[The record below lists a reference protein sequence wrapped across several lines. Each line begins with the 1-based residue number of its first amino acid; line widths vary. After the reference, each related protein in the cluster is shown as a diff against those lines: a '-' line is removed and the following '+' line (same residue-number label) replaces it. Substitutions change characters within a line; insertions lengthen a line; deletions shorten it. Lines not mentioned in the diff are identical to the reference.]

1 MRFSVLGS
9 GSTGN
14 ATLVTAPHTYLL
26 VDAGFSG
33 RELGRRLE
41 AVGVA
46 PEEIQG
52 IVITHEHGDHTQ
64 GAGIFARRHGTP
76 LWMTARTREACA
88 RLLKGTEDV
97 RVYRPGY
104 PFEIGGLRLEPF
116 ITVHDAVDPV
126 AVAVVDQRTGLRLGI
141 ATDMGRPTVQIR
153 HALKRCDALIVESN
167 YDEVM
172 LWAGD
177 YPPAVKAR
185 IASSHGHLSN
195 QAAARFLTDLMNP
208 RLSAVIL
215 AHLSAESNTPE
226 LARSVVGKALR
237 NKGFRG
243 LLDVSAPDGPTDL
256 VDLHRVRTRWG
267 APQLNLFGGA
277 PD

>member
-14 ATLVTAPHTYLL
+14 ATLVTGGGTHLL
-26 VDAGFSG
+26 IDAGFSG
-33 RELGRRLE
+33 KELHRRLE

-46 PEEIQG
+46 PG
-52 IVITHEHGDHTQ
+52 DVKAIVITHEHGDHTQ

-76 LWMTARTREACA
+76 LWMTPRTRDACT
-88 RLLKGTEDV
+88 RLLKGSEEV
-97 RVYRPGY
+97 RLYRPGY
-104 PFEIGGLRLEPF
+104 AFSLGQLTIEPF

-126 AVAVVDQRTGLRLGI
+126 ALAVVDQATGLRLGI
-141 ATDMGRPTVQIR
+141 ATDMGRPTVQVR
-153 HALKRCDALIVESN
+153 HALRACDGLILESN

-172 LWAGD
+172 LWAGG
-177 YPPAVKAR
+177 YPPSVKAR

-195 QAAARFLTDLMNP
+195 QAAADFLADLMNP

-237 NKGFRG
+237 TRGFRG
-243 LLDVSAPDGPTDL
+243 LLDVAQPDGPTEF
-256 VDLHRVRTRWG
+256 VDLEHLRARWG
-267 APQLNLFGGA
+267 APQLNLF
-277 PD
+277 